1 MADMTRLNEN
11 LAVLSSK
18 VDELIA
24 KAANPP
30 LPPDDQP
37 AIDAAADAVQAI
49 LARIP

>member
-11 LAVLSSK
+11 LAVLSAK

-30 LPPDDQP
+30 PPDDQP